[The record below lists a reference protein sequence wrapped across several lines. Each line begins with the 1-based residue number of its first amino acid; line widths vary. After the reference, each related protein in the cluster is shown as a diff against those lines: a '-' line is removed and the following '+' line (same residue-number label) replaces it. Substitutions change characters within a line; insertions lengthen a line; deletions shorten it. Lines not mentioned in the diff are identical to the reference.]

1 MSLQL
6 AEATLEDMHE
16 MQTVVFAA
24 YSDSPFARLM
34 VPEIGTE
41 SIDIIEKGIQ
51 SATERSIRLRK
62 ASSTEYWIKIVDSDT
77 GTIVGYADSFLIMR
91 RLV

>member
-1 MSLQL
+1 MPLQL
-6 AEATLEDMHE
+6 AEATPEDMHE

-41 SIDIIEKGIQ
+41 SVDIIEKGIQ
-51 SATERSIRLRK
+51 SATEKSIRLWK
-62 ASSTEYWIKIVDSDT
+62 ASSTEYWIKIVDSET
-77 GTIVGYADSFLIMR
+77 GTIIGYADSSLIMR
-91 RLV
+91 WLV

>member
-51 SATERSIRLRK
+51 SATERSIRLWK